1 MDIQKFINIF
11 QGLETAYGQ
20 YVCKN
25 GKTNNG
31 KVKGTAFIKK
41 DLVTT
46 ELWKNHL
53 EGKEPALGII
63 PINADSKCKWG
74 CIDIDQYNFNH
85 KTFLQRIRK
94 KNIPFIVCRSKS
106 GGAHVFLFTSDFIE
120 AEDMQAKL
128 KELAAAL
135 GFAECE
141 IFPKQTKILVDRGDT
156 GNFLNLPYHHGEKTT
171 RYALKDDGSAASL
184 EEFFNMYD
192 QYVIKPDQ
200 FSKIKIKYETSAIV
214 EGPPCLEVLCSDGFP
229 EGSRNNGLYNLG
241 VYLKKSHPDVWKKQL
256 GIYNSKYMTP
266 PLDPEEVITVVKS
279 LGKKDYNYTC
289 KDQPICIHCDSV
301 TCQTREFGIG
311 DGSSMPELN
320 SLRKLKCVPPI
331 WFLNVNGK
339 PIELDTEELQK
350 QEKFQKACMEQI
362 NLVVP
367 SVTKFIW
374 TKILKKLYKNLEEI
388 EAPESLSLKEQLR
401 GYLEDFC
408 TNRAMGR
415 VKEDLNRGV
424 PWTDEGE
431 TFFRYKDFWKFLER
445 AKWKALEHNKT
456 AHRLKEYFEVEEKR
470 LRIYGM
476 NVRVMA
482 VKAFERPK
490 NADES
495 LPKLKERSF

>member
-1 MDIQKFINIF
+1 MLSEQFHKVFA
-11 QGLETAYGQ
+11 GLTRAYGT
-20 YVCKN
+20 YTIEDSSNIKIE
-25 GKTNNG
+25 
-31 KVKGTAFIKK
+31 GTAKTISESYTSH
-41 DLVTT
+41 LW
-46 ELWKNHL
+46 ELHL
-53 EGKEPALGII
+53 AGKIGLGVI
-63 PINADSKCKWG
+63 PINDDNKCKWG
-74 CIDIDQYNFNH
+74 CIDVDEYNLNLEELSQKF
-85 KTFLQRIRK
+85 KK
-94 KNIPFIVCRSKS
+94 KNIIVCRSKS
-106 GGAHVFLFTSDFIE
+106 GGAHLFIFTKNFIS
-120 AEDMQAKL
+120 AGLMIKKL
-128 KELAAAL
+128 KEICNILNFSKYDL
-135 GFAECE
+135 
-141 IFPKQTKILVDRGDT
+141 FPRQDKILAERGDT
-156 GNFLNLPYHHGEKTT
+156 GNWLNMPYFNGSETDRYAIYNGKAISPERFLQWIDKFSLKNLDDLNLGISEK
-171 RYALKDDGSAASL
+171 
-184 EEFFNMYD
+184 
-192 QYVIKPDQ
+192 V
-200 FSKIKIKYETSAIV
+200 ETS
-214 EGPPCLEVLCSDGFP
+214 EDLLPKGPPCLQHLIKQGFP
-229 EGSRNNGLYNLG
+229 EGTRNNGLFNLG
-241 VYLKKSHPDVWKKQL
+241 VYARKSNPDNWEDTL
-256 GIYNSKYMTP
+256 EDMNIKYMNP
-266 PLDPEEVITVVKS
+266 PLNPQEVMTIIKS

-289 KDQPICIHCDSV
+289 KDQPICAHCDSM

-311 DGSSMPELN
+311 EGSSMPELN

-388 EAPESLSLKEQLR
+388 EAPESLSVKEQLR

-408 TNRAMGR
+408 TNRAIGR

-431 TFFRYKDFWKFLER
+431 TYFRYKDFWKFLER

-490 NADES
+490 SADES